1 MGSHCKFF
9 FNLAV
14 CLKICIIIHLEIKNI
29 LHFTVPSS
37 LKLLSGTTATERR
50 ENSWIQFKTCP
61 REGSF
66 SSLRVFLYCM
76 MRRYEP
82 LVHILSLLNHDIIQG
97 ASKSNSVNSSLHL
110 LKPVKK
116 ICLRNLMPS
125 FQNCFLVIEL
135 YRTQKRIP

>member
-1 MGSHCKFF
+1 MQSLKFF

-14 CLKICIIIHLEIKNI
+14 CLKMCIIIYLEIKNI

-61 REGSF
+61 REGSS
-66 SSLRVFLYCM
+66 SSLGIFLYCM
-76 MRRYEP
+76 MRKYEP

-97 ASKSNSVNSSLHL
+97 ASKSNSVNSSL
-110 LKPVKK
+110 
-116 ICLRNLMPS
+116 S
-125 FQNCFLVIEL
+125 FIEAS
-135 YRTQKRIP
+135 QKDLFKELNAFISKLFPGY